1 MTSNRTER
9 IVLTT
14 ANTLALLCAEF
25 TYGVT
30 GTLNPDISIEKHIKE
45 VNKHDKSKP

>member
-1 MTSNRTER
+1 MTNNRTER

-14 ANTLALLCAEF
+14 SNSLALLGAEF
-25 TYGVT
+25 IYGVT

-45 VNKHDKSKP
+45 VNKHDEPKP